1 MTVVVGV
8 DGSGRTHRLRMLAAA
23 ATGPVVW
30 FTAPPVSDG
39 HLILVDD
46 AHRLDPS
53 ALKILA
59 AAARAG
65 APMAVARRPTIT
77 GPELADLDE
86 AAAADGVELLAP
98 LDADGV
104 ARLVATVTG
113 RPVSPEVAA
122 AVFEASAG
130 LPALVVALAGAGA
143 GVPAALVAR
152 VQRRFAVLDP
162 AAASA
167 ARILALRLDLTDHLI
182 ATACGIEAPDLARII
197 RTLRDEGLLAP
208 APAATRGRD
217 PDPGV
222 PAPPDPGVRA
232 RPGSGVPAPPGSG
245 VPARPGSGVPAP
257 PGGERMIPAVAE
269 AIMAE
274 LPGAERRRI
283 HDAVAGAMITAGT
296 DPVAAAG
303 QLRAARAM
311 TPTAAA
317 VYREAA
323 ERLRFTDPTIALGWY
338 EDAADAGADPSSLA
352 PGRAEAGLLLGL
364 PVDLDDLT
372 PAESFPPAAAG
383 RLSLV
388 AGAVAAHDGRAARAA
403 ELLLAAP
410 APGPAL
416 AVPFLIGIGQPH
428 LSPQIWPGPSRDLV
442 EFRHTVLAELHKIET
457 PAAVLDADGALED
470 ASANPPIGEG
480 VWEGPAIGEGVSEG
494 PAIAEGVSAG
504 PAVAGGSAV
513 GGERAV
519 AAGQSAGRGRG
530 RERERER
537 VPVAFALFAEGV
549 AAAGKPEVA
558 LPLIIEA
565 AEAVERSS
573 AQVVLPDTPHAIGA
587 VVAVAA
593 GDVGSAEHL
602 LDRARTADVGGPVAE
617 VRHRLLLAWAR
628 MRAGRHETALE
639 ELRRPGGEMSG
650 RDRLL
655 RAAIAAGIARRR
667 GDIAGLRD
675 AWAGVEPLL
684 ARRAVDLW
692 QLEAVEELAVAAARL
707 RRLHRVTPILE
718 LLDQAVAGLGR
729 PPAWQ
734 IALDWIH
741 LQTAVA
747 ADDPTAAA
755 EAAARLAD
763 AATSA
768 GLPLGGRSSAMTG
781 GEETVMGE
789 AAAAG
794 GEEMVMGEA
803 AAAGGAAPVRAG
815 GGAVRP
821 RALAVAGQR
830 WAEVLG
836 GVVDIEA
843 VIAATED
850 LQAAEL
856 PWEASRLAGQAAIR
870 TADGVAA
877 RRLLER
883 ARELSE
889 PEPEGPGGGGLSE
902 REVTV
907 ARLVLA
913 GSTHRE
919 IGAQL
924 YISPKTVEHHVARI
938 RAKVGANTRAELLA
952 VLRELLEA

>member
-8 DGSGRTHRLRMLAAA
+8 DGSGRTHRLRMLAATA
-23 ATGPVVW
+23 SGPVTW
-30 FTAPPVSDG
+30 FTAPPVPDDR
-39 HLILVDD
+39 LVLVDD

-65 APMAVARRPTIT
+65 TPVAIARRPTIT
-77 GPELADLDE
+77 GPELAELDE
-86 AAAADGVELLAP
+86 AASADGVELLAP
-98 LDADGV
+98 LDRDGV

-113 RPVSPEVAA
+113 RPVSPEVAT
-122 AVFEASAG
+122 AVFEASGG
-130 LPALVVALAGAGA
+130 LPALAVALATTPA
-143 GVPAALVAR
+143 GVPPVLLAR
-152 VQRRFAVLDP
+152 VQRRFALLEP

-182 ATACGIEAPDLARII
+182 ATACGIEPPELAEII
-197 RTLRDEGLLAP
+197 RTLRDEGLLAATP
-208 APAATRGRD
+208 APSGA
-217 PDPGV
+217 
-222 PAPPDPGVRA
+222 PAPSGGSASSGGAASPD
-232 RPGSGVPAPPGSG
+232 GSAS
-245 VPARPGSGVPAP
+245 
-257 PGGERMIPAVAE
+257 PGGERLIPVVAE

-274 LPGAERRRI
+274 LSGAERRRV
-283 HDAVAGAMITAGT
+283 HDVVAGAMIAVGA
-296 DPVAAAG
+296 DPVVAAG

-317 VYREAA
+317 VYRDAA

-338 EDAADAGADPSSLA
+338 EDAADAGADPAGVL
-352 PGRAEAGLLLGL
+352 PGRAEAALLLGL

-372 PAESFPPAAAG
+372 PADSFPPAATA

-388 AGAVAAHDGRAARAA
+388 AGVVAAHDGRAARAA
-403 ELLLAAP
+403 DLLLAAP
-410 APGPAL
+410 APGPTL
-416 AVPFLIGIGQPH
+416 AIPFLIGVGRAAEASGPRGGATTGLVRFAEQAATGVARTAEGT
-428 LSPQIWPGPSRDLV
+428 PGG
-442 EFRHTVLAELHKIET
+442 LARFAEQAPASVARWGEGT
-457 PAAVLDADGALED
+457 PAGLV
-470 ASANPPIGEG
+470 
-480 VWEGPAIGEGVSEG
+480 
-494 PAIAEGVSAG
+494 
-504 PAVAGGSAV
+504 
-513 GGERAV
+513 R
-519 AAGQSAGRGRG
+519 
-530 RERERER
+530 
-537 VPVAFALFAEGV
+537 FAEGV
-549 AAAGKPEVA
+549 VAAGEPEVA

-573 AQVVLPDTPHAIGA
+573 VQVVLPDTPHAIGA
-587 VVAVAA
+587 ILAVAA

-602 LDRARTADVGGPVAE
+602 LERARAAGVGGPVAE

-628 MRAGRHETALE
+628 MRAGRYETALD
-639 ELRRPGGEMSG
+639 ELRRSGGETAG

-655 RAAIAAGIARRR
+655 RAALAAGIARRR

-675 AWAGVEPLL
+675 AWTGVEPLL

-692 QLEAVEELAVAAARL
+692 QVEAIEELAVAAARL

-718 LLDQAVAGLGR
+718 LLDQVVAGLGR
-729 PPAWQ
+729 PPTWQ

-747 ADDPTAAA
+747 ADDPAAAA
-755 EAAARLAD
+755 EVAARLAAVD
-763 AATSA
+763 A
-768 GLPLGGRSSAMTG
+768 
-781 GEETVMGE
+781 TVD
-789 AAAAG
+789 
-794 GEEMVMGEA
+794 
-803 AAAGGAAPVRAG
+803 APARA
-815 GGAVRP
+815 
-821 RALAVAGQR
+821 RALAVSAQR
-830 WAEVLG
+830 WAEVLA
-836 GVVDIEA
+836 GVVDLAA
-843 VIAATED
+843 VLAATED

-870 TADGVAA
+870 TTDGLAA

-938 RAKVGANTRAELLA
+938 RAKVGANSRAELLA
-952 VLRELLEA
+952 VLRELLDA